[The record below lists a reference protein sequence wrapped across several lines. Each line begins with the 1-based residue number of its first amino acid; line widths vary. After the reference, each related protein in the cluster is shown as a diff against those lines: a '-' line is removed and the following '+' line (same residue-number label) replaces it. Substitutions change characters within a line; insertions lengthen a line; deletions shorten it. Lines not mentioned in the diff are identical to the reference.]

1 MNPSVINPEAFRE
14 ALIDWFSA
22 HRKDYPWR
30 RTHDPWAILVSE
42 MMLQQTQV
50 ATVLARGYFTRWMKR
65 FPTPADLAAAD
76 ESEILSLWEGL
87 GYYNRARNLQ
97 RAAVVI
103 RDQHN
108 GRFPRQLDA
117 IESLPGIGRYTAAA
131 VYSFAFNKPAP
142 LVDANVARVI
152 ARLYHFDQRIDTTA
166 GQKFLWNT
174 AADLLDQQRP
184 CDFNSALMELG
195 QTICKPRAPRCNE
208 CPVAD
213 WCHSFQQDR
222 DPSALPIKK
231 TKRDTLL
238 IDEHAIWSQR
248 SDGAVL
254 LQCESGTRRKGLWK
268 LPLRSVKTVANL
280 PVIYRSIYGITHHR
294 VTLTI
299 YRSTSSK
306 ITHPSE
312 SWVPAKD
319 LKSTPMAS
327 PFRKALNALLQD
339 EQN

>member
-1 MNPSVINPEAFRE
+1 VNPSAINPEAFRD

-30 RTHDPWAILVSE
+30 RTRDPWAILVSE

-50 ATVLARGYFTRWMKR
+50 ATVLDRGYFTRWMKR
-65 FPTPADLAAAD
+65 FPTPAELAAAA
-76 ESEILSLWEGL
+76 ESEVLSLWEGL

-97 RAAVVI
+97 RAATVI
-103 RDQHN
+103 RDEHD
-108 GRFPRQLDA
+108 GRFPRELST

-131 VYSFAFNKPAP
+131 IYSFAFNKPAP

-152 ARLYHFDQRIDTTA
+152 ARLYHFDQLIDTTA

-174 AADLLDQQRP
+174 AAHLLDQQRP
-184 CDFNSALMELG
+184 RDFNSALMELG
-195 QTICKPRAPRCNE
+195 QTICKPRALRCKE

-213 WCHSFQQDR
+213 WCQSYQQDR

-231 TKRDTLL
+231 PKRDTALV
-238 IDEHAIWSQR
+238 DEHAIWSQR

-254 LQCESGTRRKGLWK
+254 LQCESGTRRKGLRK
-268 LPLRSVKTVANL
+268 LPLRSVEHVANL
-280 PVIYRSIYGITHHR
+280 PVIYRSTYGITHHR

-299 YRSTSSK
+299 YQCDCVKDLQSG
-306 ITHPSE
+306 E
-312 SWVPAKD
+312 SWVPITD

-327 PFRKALNALLQD
+327 PFRKALDQLLTSQ
-339 EQN
+339 